1 MNILLTGGAGY
12 IGAHTAVVL
21 VNAGH
26 KLIIFDNLSNSSKT
40 VIALLIAIT
49 KSDIILIEGDIRNSS
64 LLESTLFN
72 FNIDA
77 VIHFAGLK
85 SVGESVVNP
94 IAYYDNNVGGTISL
108 LRAMSLANVKIL
120 IFSSS
125 ATVYGVP
132 QHLPIDEG
140 HPISSTNP
148 YGRSKCQIEDI
159 LKDVSSSD
167 SSWKILCLRYFNPV
181 GAHSSGLIGEDPKGV
196 PNNLM
201 PYIAQVASGRLK
213 ALSVYGGDYPT
224 YDGTGIRD
232 FIHVMDLA
240 EGHLAALNYVL
251 DKPGWDAINLG
262 TGQGYSVIE
271 VLTKFSAISN
281 KDIPYQIVGRR
292 PGDVAAC
299 FAKVDKAASLL
310 GWASKRALNDMCE
323 SAWSWQLSKD
333 GDG

>member
-12 IGAHTAVVL
+12 IGAHTAVAL

-40 VIALLIAIT
+40 VIALLVEIT
-49 KSDIILIEGDIRNSS
+49 KSEIILIEGDIRNSS

-85 SVGESVVNP
+85 SVCESVVNP

-132 QHLPIDEG
+132 QYLPIDEG

-201 PYIAQVASGRLK
+201 PYIAQVASGRLT

-262 TGQGYSVIE
+262 TGQGCSVIE